1 MLEFTLNGARVAID
15 TDAALPLL
23 WLLRDRLGLTGT
35 KYGCGVGVC
44 GACTV
49 QVDGEPTRACQIPA
63 GALAD
68 RRVVTIEGL
77 DAAGAHPCQ
86 RAWIAEDVA
95 QCGYCQPGMLMEA
108 AALLARDPR
117 PSDAAIDAAFAA
129 HVCRCGTYTRIRA
142 AIHRAAAELGR

>member
-95 QCGYCQPGMLMEA
+95 QCGYCQPGQIMA
-108 AALLARDPR
+108 ATALLESNRR
-117 PSDAAIDAAFAA
+117 PSDADINAAMDAIL
-129 HVCRCGTYTRIRA
+129 CRCATYVRIRA
-142 AIHRAAAELGR
+142 AIHAAAEALA